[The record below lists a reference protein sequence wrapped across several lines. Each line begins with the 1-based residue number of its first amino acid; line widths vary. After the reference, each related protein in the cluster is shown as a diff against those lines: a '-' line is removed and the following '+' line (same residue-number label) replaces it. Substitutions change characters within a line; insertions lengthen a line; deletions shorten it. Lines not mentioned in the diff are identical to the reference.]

1 MGSKNWVLF
10 VAIIINKCAFPA
22 QVWNPRFA
30 HLRVNDYHISV
41 FINQVINIVCLI
53 MVFDNS
59 LRQSSM
65 IFEINFQNLE
75 RLFKYLCKNLR

>member
-53 MVFDNS
+53 YGF
-59 LRQSSM
+59 
-65 IFEINFQNLE
+65 
-75 RLFKYLCKNLR
+75 